1 MSKVNRPT
9 TFYATISITI
19 VLILVGLFL
28 TLFMHTGNITNILK
42 QNINLLAEVQD
53 VLPESEIQRLIDII
67 KTTEGVL
74 PQSIEFIKKKR
85 HWNSWQGNLAS
96 LRMSLKIL
104 SKISLSLTSKL
115 NTIMKNE

>member
-74 PQSIEFIKKKR
+74 
-85 HWNSWQGNLAS
+85 
-96 LRMSLKIL
+96 
-104 SKISLSLTSKL
+104 
-115 NTIMKNE
+115 